1 MHPENLSRSEIV
13 AAIGGVLL
21 AVAVFLTAY
30 KPSDNPN
37 AIIGGAREAVS
48 AWEIHDVLRW
58 LLLLAAAAPLILSW
72 IILRD
77 HELSWPRGE
86 LTAVV
91 GISAIGL
98 IFYNGILDRPGE
110 PSGQISLGIGW
121 FAMLLGAVLIFSG
134 GALRSAQSERKR
146 KPPGVLR

>member
-13 AAIGGVLL
+13 AAFGGLLL

-30 KPSDNPN
+30 SPSDNPN

-58 LLLLAAAAPLILSW
+58 LLLAAAAAPLILTY

-86 LTAVV
+86 LTAVI
-91 GISAIGL
+91 GITAIGL
-98 IFYNGILDRPGE
+98 VFYNGVLDRPGE
-110 PSGQISLGIGW
+110 PSGQISLGVGW
-121 FAMLLGAVLIFSG
+121 FAMMFGSLLIFGG
-134 GALRSAQSERKR
+134 GALRSAESERKR
-146 KPPGVLR
+146 KPPGVL